1 MGERADEGT
10 GHGEEAVSPTSPVP
24 ERALLAAL
32 GLAAMGLFLATPG
45 LIKPWPAGVPWHE
58 SAAFFPRLG
67 LLITALGALAEGWVR
82 ARTRARFQSDELDS
96 SAAHLPRALWCV
108 LLFVL
113 YMLAVPVLGFGVSSA
128 LFLLATGLAIGLG
141 WRVALLLALPLA
153 LLLWAMFVLGLKV
166 AFGHGWLF

>member
-1 MGERADEGT
+1 MGQRADEGT

-67 LLITALGALAEGWVR
+67 LLITALGALA
-82 ARTRARFQSDELDS
+82 
-96 SAAHLPRALWCV
+96 
-108 LLFVL
+108 
-113 YMLAVPVLGFGVSSA
+113 
-128 LFLLATGLAIGLG
+128 
-141 WRVALLLALPLA
+141 
-153 LLLWAMFVLGLKV
+153 
-166 AFGHGWLF
+166 